1 MGSVLKQQAVG
12 EHIRHLRKDKG
23 LSLRSLARETAFSPS
38 FLSQVENGQVSPSIG
53 SMQKIA
59 TALGVSLGEFFTA
72 AARGDGGL
80 VVRESERAVLHSWW
94 SSAEVAALSTK
105 DDHRL
110 EPVLVTL
117 KPGGRSGKHPYPH
130 PREEFALIIEGRA
143 NLTLGPERYSLVAGD
158 AVTILPG
165 ELRLWEN
172 PTQEQTRV
180 LIVSIRAS
188 SAVRALPV

>member
-1 MGSVLKQQAVG
+1 MIPIL
-12 EHIRHLRKDKG
+12 IR
-23 LSLRSLARETAFSPS
+23 
-38 FLSQVENGQVSPSIG
+38 I
-53 SMQKIA
+53 
-59 TALGVSLGEFFTA
+59 
-72 AARGDGGL
+72 
-80 VVRESERAVLHSWW
+80 VLHSWW